1 MITKPITAILAAA
14 LLVSA
19 SGTVSSIYFMSSE
32 EVDLTDGSAF
42 ILQGIDANQS
52 TTTAPE
58 GTSIF
63 FDVDNTALHTLG
75 DLLELS
81 TAQVGNATTT
91 TTTNA
96 TSISE
101 RNLLVALEDGG
112 LVNGTMSLEC
122 EGEIIAQGRING
134 TIGTFGASPG
144 TYNGCTISISD
155 DEITD
160 TGEIDELIVVSDS
173 EEDYQNSL
181 VTSETANE
189 EGTFESS
196 VTVPNVEG
204 GEYAI
209 LAVADDA
216 RTAVSALSVTV
227 AETVT
232 EPAANATE
240 DIVNETITQVPGEE
254 ELAEEESTELLTVG
268 IIPNGTEGVAPA
280 TFEFEANITG
290 GTEPY
295 TYLWD
300 FGDGS
305 EESDEQ
311 TVLHTFEEAGI
322 YNVVLTITDE
332 NGEEASDNLEIT
344 VNEPSPTIAEPLTVG
359 IISNST
365 EGVAPATFEFQAN
378 LTGGTEPYTYLW
390 DFGDGSE
397 ESDEQTVLHTFEEAG
412 IYNVTLTATDTD
424 DQDASASIEI
434 SVEEAPPALPPTIA
448 EPLTVGII
456 SNSTEGVAPATF
468 EFEANITGGTEPYAI
483 SWNFG
488 DGSEESDEQTVLH
501 TFEEAGIY
509 NVVLTITDEN
519 GEEASDNLEITVNEP
534 SPTIA
539 EPLTAEI
546 ISNSTEGV
554 APATFEFQANLT
566 GGTEP
571 YTYLWD
577 FGDGS
582 EESDEQTVLH
592 TFEEAGI
599 YNVTLTATDTDDQD
613 ASASI
618 EISVE
623 EAPPALPPTIAE
635 PLTVGII
642 SNSTEGVAPATFEF
656 EANITGG
663 TEPYAISWNFG
674 DGSEESDEQTV
685 LHTFEEAGIYNVVL
699 TITDENGE
707 EASDNLEITVN
718 EPSPT
723 IAEPLTVGIISNS
736 TEGVAPATFEE
747 AGIYNVTLTATDTDD
762 QDASA
767 SIEISVE
774 EAPAEVVEEE
784 GEATTT
790 TVQNQTQNNQT
801 GTAGEEEPTVQLD
814 ETSAEPGSPIAISG
828 EGFQPDIPIQIFI
841 NNVQITNV
849 LTNVEGSFNTV
860 VIVPTTVAAG
870 SAQVVVRTEQTTI
883 VQNVNIIQLDGGTE
897 VPSTLRLTAVS
908 ATDNGEAL
916 PNAPVSIFD
925 ASSGEVVE
933 RGRTPM
939 DIELPEGTYSIFY
952 SDFGRFEFESAEP
965 GRWIDTPDGGSG
977 LITIR
982 EGRNTT
988 VTALYSEQP
997 APPPPPRVTDN
1008 SLTLRTQDTQ
1018 GNPIQGMFVT
1028 IYNAEAAEKIEQG
1041 FTELRVDDLPPGT
1054 YPVFFSN
1061 FEDLEFL
1068 SASPGTW
1075 IQTPFG
1081 GVGLVT
1087 IPDDGEDHNIVV
1099 TAEYNRTTVVEE
1111 EQFNIQAPL
1120 DLEGNIF
1127 TITSNQ
1133 TRPEGPFVMSGTFA
1147 LRVSDE
1153 EPVSATLSAFFM
1165 SAREDSNENVD
1176 LESQRSRD
1184 HDTFQIVDL
1193 KPSVAR
1199 PIGLNSYVVSGT
1211 ADLLLNGDMYSNDER
1226 IVVIVRGGEE
1236 LTPTNVEIDFR
1247 GDQRYSAANRLDT
1260 LYGVVSSGFQ

>member
-14 LLVSA
+14 LLVST
-19 SGTVSSIYFMSSE
+19 SGTVSSFYFVSSQGQTTTTTEPAELTLSESEASPGSIVEVEGSDFGANSQVSIYFMSSE

-96 TSISE
+96 TTTATNATSISE

-134 TIGTFGASPG
+134 TIGTFGANPG
-144 TYNGCTISISD
+144 TYNECTISISD
-155 DEITD
+155 GDITD
-160 TGEIDELIVVSDS
+160 TGEIDELMVVSDS
-173 EEDYQNSL
+173 EEDYVNSL

-189 EGTFESS
+189 EGTFVSS

-254 ELAEEESTELLTVG
+254 ELAEEISTELLT
-268 IIPNGTEGVAPA
+268 
-280 TFEFEANITG
+280 
-290 GTEPY
+290 
-295 TYLWD
+295 
-300 FGDGS
+300 
-305 EESDEQ
+305 
-311 TVLHTFEEAGI
+311 
-322 YNVVLTITDE
+322 
-332 NGEEASDNLEIT
+332 
-344 VNEPSPTIAEPLTVG
+344 AE
-359 IISNST
+359 IISNGT
-365 EGVAPATFEFQAN
+365 QGVAPATFEFQAN
-378 LTGGTEPYTYLW
+378 LTGGTEPYTYVW
-390 DFGDGSE
+390 DFDDDSE
-397 ESDEQTVLHTFEEAG
+397 ESDEQTVSHTFEEAG
-412 IYNVTLTATDTD
+412 TYNITLSVTDTD
-424 DQDASASIEI
+424 NQTASDSIEI
-434 SVEEAPPALPPTIA
+434 TVEEAAPSPPT
-448 EPLTVGII
+448 
-456 SNSTEGVAPATF
+456 
-468 EFEANITGGTEPYAI
+468 
-483 SWNFG
+483 
-488 DGSEESDEQTVLH
+488 
-501 TFEEAGIY
+501 
-509 NVVLTITDEN
+509 TIT
-519 GEEASDNLEITVNEP
+519 
-534 SPTIA
+534 

-546 ISNSTEGV
+546 ISNGTQGV

-571 YTYLWD
+571 YTISWD
-577 FGDGS
+577 FDDDS
-582 EESDEQTVLH
+582 EESDEQNVVH
-592 TFEEAGI
+592 TFEEAGT
-599 YNVTLTATDTDDQD
+599 YNITLTVTDSEDQT
-613 ASASI
+613 ASDSI
-618 EISVE
+618 EITVE
-623 EAPPALPPTIAE
+623 EAA
-635 PLTVGII
+635 
-642 SNSTEGVAPATFEF
+642 
-656 EANITGG
+656 
-663 TEPYAISWNFG
+663 
-674 DGSEESDEQTV
+674 
-685 LHTFEEAGIYNVVL
+685 
-699 TITDENGE
+699 
-707 EASDNLEITVN
+707 
-718 EPSPT
+718 
-723 IAEPLTVGIISNS
+723 
-736 TEGVAPATFEE
+736 
-747 AGIYNVTLTATDTDD
+747 
-762 QDASA
+762 
-767 SIEISVE
+767 
-774 EAPAEVVEEE
+774 
-784 GEATTT
+784 TT

-801 GTAGEEEPTVQLD
+801 ETGEEEPTVQLD
-814 ETSAEPGSPIAISG
+814 ETSAEPGSPLAISG
-828 EGFQPDIPIQIFI
+828 EGFEPNIPIQIFI
-841 NNVQITNV
+841 NNIQITNV
-849 LTNVEGSFNTV
+849 ITNVEGSFNTV
-860 VIVPTTVAAG
+860 VIVPTTVTTG
-870 SAQVVVRTEQTTI
+870 SAQVVVRTEQTNI
-883 VQNVNIIQLDGGTE
+883 IQNVNIIQLDATTE
-897 VPSTLRLTAVS
+897 GPSTLRLTAVS

-916 PNAPVSIFD
+916 RDAPVTIID
-925 ASSGEVVE
+925 TSSGEVIE
-933 RGRTPM
+933 TGRTPI

-952 SDFGRFEFESAEP
+952 SDFERFEFESAEP
-965 GRWIDTPDGGSG
+965 GRWVDTLDGGSG

-997 APPPPPRVTDN
+997 APPPPPPRVTDN
-1008 SLTLRTQDTQ
+1008 SLTLRAQDTQ
-1018 GNPIQGMFVT
+1018 GNLIQDMFVT
-1028 IYNAEAAEKIEQG
+1028 IYNAEARERIEQG
-1041 FTELRVDDLPPGT
+1041 FTEFRVDDLPPGT
-1054 YPVFFSN
+1054 YPIFFSN
-1061 FEDLEFL
+1061 FEDLVFL

-1087 IPDDGEDHNIVV
+1087 IPDDSEDHNIVV
-1099 TAEYNRTTVVEE
+1099 TAEYNRTTIVQER
-1111 EQFNIQAPL
+1111 FNIQAPL
-1120 DLEGNIF
+1120 DLEGDIF
-1127 TITSNQ
+1127 SITSNQ
-1133 TRPEGPFVMSGTFA
+1133 TRPEGPFVMSGSFA

-1153 EPVSATLSAFFM
+1153 EPVSATLSAYFM

-1193 KPSVAR
+1193 KPRVAR

>member
-14 LLVSA
+14 LLVST
-19 SGTVSSIYFMSSE
+19 SGTVSSFYFVSSQGQTTTTTEPAELTLSESEASPGSIVEVEGSDFGANSQVSIYFMSSE

-42 ILQGIDANQS
+42 ILQGIDANQT

-91 TTTNA
+91 TTTNATTTATNA

-134 TIGTFGASPG
+134 TIGTFGANPG
-144 TYNGCTISISD
+144 TYNECTISISD
-155 DEITD
+155 GDITD
-160 TGEIDELIVVSDS
+160 TGEIDELMVVSDS
-173 EEDYQNSL
+173 EEDYVNSL

-189 EGTFESS
+189 EGTFVSS

-254 ELAEEESTELLTVG
+254 ELAEEISTELLT
-268 IIPNGTEGVAPA
+268 
-280 TFEFEANITG
+280 
-290 GTEPY
+290 
-295 TYLWD
+295 
-300 FGDGS
+300 
-305 EESDEQ
+305 
-311 TVLHTFEEAGI
+311 
-322 YNVVLTITDE
+322 
-332 NGEEASDNLEIT
+332 
-344 VNEPSPTIAEPLTVG
+344 AE
-359 IISNST
+359 IISNGT
-365 EGVAPATFEFQAN
+365 QGVAPATFEFQAN
-378 LTGGTEPYTYLW
+378 LTGGTEPYTYVW
-390 DFGDGSE
+390 DFDDDSE
-397 ESDEQTVLHTFEEAG
+397 ESDEQTVSHTFEEAG
-412 IYNVTLTATDTD
+412 TYNITLSVTDTD
-424 DQDASASIEI
+424 NQTASDSIEI
-434 SVEEAPPALPPTIA
+434 TVEEAAPSPPT
-448 EPLTVGII
+448 
-456 SNSTEGVAPATF
+456 
-468 EFEANITGGTEPYAI
+468 
-483 SWNFG
+483 
-488 DGSEESDEQTVLH
+488 
-501 TFEEAGIY
+501 
-509 NVVLTITDEN
+509 TIT
-519 GEEASDNLEITVNEP
+519 
-534 SPTIA
+534 

-546 ISNSTEGV
+546 ISNGTQGV

-571 YTYLWD
+571 YTISWD
-577 FGDGS
+577 FDDDS
-582 EESDEQTVLH
+582 EESDEQTVSH
-592 TFEEAGI
+592 TFEEAGT
-599 YNVTLTATDTDDQD
+599 YNITLSVTDSEDQTASD
-613 ASASI
+613 SI
-618 EISVE
+618 EITVE
-623 EAPPALPPTIAE
+623 EAA
-635 PLTVGII
+635 
-642 SNSTEGVAPATFEF
+642 
-656 EANITGG
+656 
-663 TEPYAISWNFG
+663 
-674 DGSEESDEQTV
+674 
-685 LHTFEEAGIYNVVL
+685 
-699 TITDENGE
+699 
-707 EASDNLEITVN
+707 
-718 EPSPT
+718 
-723 IAEPLTVGIISNS
+723 
-736 TEGVAPATFEE
+736 
-747 AGIYNVTLTATDTDD
+747 
-762 QDASA
+762 
-767 SIEISVE
+767 
-774 EAPAEVVEEE
+774 
-784 GEATTT
+784 TT

-801 GTAGEEEPTVQLD
+801 ETGEEEPTVQLD
-814 ETSAEPGSPIAISG
+814 ETSAEPGSPLAISG
-828 EGFQPDIPIQIFI
+828 EGFEPNIPIQIFI
-841 NNVQITNV
+841 NNIQITNV
-849 LTNVEGSFNTV
+849 ITNVEGSFNTV
-860 VIVPTTVAAG
+860 VIVPTTVTTG
-870 SAQVVVRTEQTTI
+870 SAQVVVRTEQTNI
-883 VQNVNIIQLDGGTE
+883 IQNVNIIQLDATTE
-897 VPSTLRLTAVS
+897 GPSTLRLTAVS

-916 PNAPVSIFD
+916 RDAPVTLID
-925 ASSGEVVE
+925 TSSGEVIE
-933 RGRTPM
+933 TGRTPI

-952 SDFGRFEFESAEP
+952 SDFERFEFESAEP
-965 GRWIDTPDGGSG
+965 GRWVDTLDGGSG

-997 APPPPPRVTDN
+997 APPPPPPRVTDN
-1008 SLTLRTQDTQ
+1008 SLTLRAQDTQ
-1018 GNPIQGMFVT
+1018 GNLIQDMFVT
-1028 IYNAEAAEKIEQG
+1028 IYNAEARERIEQG
-1041 FTELRVDDLPPGT
+1041 FTEFRVDDLPPGT
-1054 YPVFFSN
+1054 YPIFFSN
-1061 FEDLEFL
+1061 FEDLVFL

-1087 IPDDGEDHNIVV
+1087 IPDDSEDHNIVV
-1099 TAEYNRTTVVEE
+1099 TAEYNRTTIVQER
-1111 EQFNIQAPL
+1111 FNIQAPL
-1120 DLEGNIF
+1120 DLEGDIF
-1127 TITSNQ
+1127 SITSNQ
-1133 TRPEGPFVMSGTFA
+1133 TRPEGPFVMSGSFA

-1153 EPVSATLSAFFM
+1153 EPVSATLSAYFM

-1193 KPSVAR
+1193 KPRVAR

>member
-1 MITKPITAILAAA
+1 MIPKPITAILAAA
-14 LLVSA
+14 LLVST
-19 SGTVSSIYFMSSE
+19 SGTVSSFYFVSSQGQTTTTEPAELTLSESEASPGSIVEVEGSDFGANSQVSIYFMSSE

-96 TSISE
+96 TTTTTNATATNATSISE
-101 RNLLVALEDGG
+101 RNLLVTLEDGG

-134 TIGTFGASPG
+134 TIGTFGANPG
-144 TYNGCTISISD
+144 TYNECTISISD
-155 DEITD
+155 GDITD

-173 EEDYQNSL
+173 EEDYVNSL

-189 EGTFESS
+189 EGTLVSS

-254 ELAEEESTELLTVG
+254 LAEEVSTELLT
-268 IIPNGTEGVAPA
+268 
-280 TFEFEANITG
+280 
-290 GTEPY
+290 
-295 TYLWD
+295 
-300 FGDGS
+300 
-305 EESDEQ
+305 
-311 TVLHTFEEAGI
+311 
-322 YNVVLTITDE
+322 
-332 NGEEASDNLEIT
+332 
-344 VNEPSPTIAEPLTVG
+344 AE
-359 IISNST
+359 IISNGT
-365 EGVAPATFEFQAN
+365 QGVAPATFEFQAN
-378 LTGGTEPYTYLW
+378 LTGGTEPYTY
-390 DFGDGSE
+390 
-397 ESDEQTVLHTFEEAG
+397 V
-412 IYNVTLTATDTD
+412 
-424 DQDASASIEI
+424 
-434 SVEEAPPALPPTIA
+434 
-448 EPLTVGII
+448 
-456 SNSTEGVAPATF
+456 
-468 EFEANITGGTEPYAI
+468 
-483 SWNFG
+483 WNFG
-488 DGSEESDEQTVLH
+488 DGSEESNEQTVSH
-501 TFEEAGIY
+501 TFEEAGTY
-509 NVVLTITDEN
+509 NITLTVTDSEDQT
-519 GEEASDNLEITVNEP
+519 ASDSIEITVDE
-534 SPTIA
+534 A
-539 EPLTAEI
+539 
-546 ISNSTEGV
+546 
-554 APATFEFQANLT
+554 AT
-566 GGTEP
+566 P
-571 YTYLWD
+571 
-577 FGDGS
+577 
-582 EESDEQTVLH
+582 
-592 TFEEAGI
+592 
-599 YNVTLTATDTDDQD
+599 
-613 ASASI
+613 
-618 EISVE
+618 
-623 EAPPALPPTIAE
+623 
-635 PLTVGII
+635 
-642 SNSTEGVAPATFEF
+642 
-656 EANITGG
+656 
-663 TEPYAISWNFG
+663 
-674 DGSEESDEQTV
+674 
-685 LHTFEEAGIYNVVL
+685 
-699 TITDENGE
+699 
-707 EASDNLEITVN
+707 
-718 EPSPT
+718 
-723 IAEPLTVGIISNS
+723 
-736 TEGVAPATFEE
+736 
-747 AGIYNVTLTATDTDD
+747 
-762 QDASA
+762 
-767 SIEISVE
+767 
-774 EAPAEVVEEE
+774 
-784 GEATTT
+784 

-801 GTAGEEEPTVQLD
+801 ETGEEEPTVQLD
-814 ETSAEPGSPIAISG
+814 ETNVEPGSPLAISG
-828 EGFQPDIPIQIFI
+828 EGFQPYIPIQIFI
-841 NNVQITNV
+841 NNIQITNV
-849 LTNVEGSFNTV
+849 ITNVEGSFNTV
-860 VIVPTTVAAG
+860 VIVPTTVTTG

-883 VQNVNIIQLDGGTE
+883 IQNVNIIQLDATTE
-897 VPSTLRLTAVS
+897 GPSTLRLSAVS

-916 PNAPVSIFD
+916 RNTPVTIID
-925 ASSGEVVE
+925 TSSGEVIE
-933 RGRTPM
+933 TGRTPI

-952 SDFGRFEFESAEP
+952 SDFERFEFESAEP
-965 GRWIDTPDGGSG
+965 GRWVDTLDGGSG

-997 APPPPPRVTDN
+997 APPPPPPRVTDN
-1008 SLTLRTQDTQ
+1008 SLTLRAQDTQ
-1018 GNPIQGMFVT
+1018 GNLIQDMFVT
-1028 IYNAEAAEKIEQG
+1028 IYNAEARERIEQG
-1041 FTELRVDDLPPGT
+1041 FTEFRVDDLPPGT
-1054 YPVFFSN
+1054 YPIFFSN
-1061 FEDLEFL
+1061 FEDLVFL

-1087 IPDDGEDHNIVV
+1087 IPDDSEDHNIVV
-1099 TAEYNRTTVVEE
+1099 TAEYNRTTIVE

-1127 TITSNQ
+1127 SITSNQ
-1133 TRPEGPFVMSGTFA
+1133 TRPEGPFVMSGSFA

-1153 EPVSATLSAFFM
+1153 EPVSATLSAYFM

-1193 KPSVAR
+1193 KPRVAR

-1247 GDQRYSAANRLDT
+1247 SDQRYSAANRLDT

>member
-1 MITKPITAILAAA
+1 MMAKPITAILAVA
-14 LLVSA
+14 LLLSA
-19 SGTVSSIYFMSSE
+19 SGTVGSIYFVSSQGQTTIEPAELTLSESEASPGSVIEVEGINFGANSQISIYFMSAE
-32 EVDLTDGSAF
+32 EADLTDGSAF
-42 ILQGIDANQS
+42 VLQGIDANQS
-52 TTTAPE
+52 TTTTTEPE
-58 GTSIF
+58 GTSAF
-63 FDVDNTALHTLG
+63 FDADGDALHTLG
-75 DLLELS
+75 NLLD
-81 TAQVGNATTT
+81 TT
-91 TTTNA
+91 
-96 TSISE
+96 SVSE
-101 RNLLVALEDGG
+101 HNLLVVLEERVP
-112 LVNGTMSLEC
+112 VNGTISLEC
-122 EGEIIAQGRING
+122 EDENIAQGLING

-144 TYNGCTISISD
+144 TYNECSISISD
-155 DEITD
+155 GDITD
-160 TGEIDELIVVSDS
+160 TGEIEELVVVSDS
-173 EEDYQNSL
+173 EEDYENSL
-181 VTSETANE
+181 VASETANE
-189 EGTFESS
+189 EGTFGSS

-209 LAVADDA
+209 LAVADDR
-216 RTAVSALSVTV
+216 RTAASALSVTA
-227 AETVT
+227 AESVT
-232 EPAANATE
+232 EPAVDTSADNATE
-240 DIVNETITQVPGEE
+240 GIIMNETITPTPEEEE
-254 ELAEEESTELLTVG
+254 ELAEEEATGILT
-268 IIPNGTEGVAPA
+268 
-280 TFEFEANITG
+280 
-290 GTEPY
+290 
-295 TYLWD
+295 
-300 FGDGS
+300 
-305 EESDEQ
+305 
-311 TVLHTFEEAGI
+311 
-322 YNVVLTITDE
+322 
-332 NGEEASDNLEIT
+332 
-344 VNEPSPTIAEPLTVG
+344 AE
-359 IISNST
+359 IISNGT

-390 DFGDGSE
+390 DFDDGSE
-397 ESDEQTVLHTFEEAG
+397 ESDEQTVLH
-412 IYNVTLTATDTD
+412 
-424 DQDASASIEI
+424 
-434 SVEEAPPALPPTIA
+434 
-448 EPLTVGII
+448 
-456 SNSTEGVAPATF
+456 
-468 EFEANITGGTEPYAI
+468 
-483 SWNFG
+483 
-488 DGSEESDEQTVLH
+488 
-501 TFEEAGIY
+501 
-509 NVVLTITDEN
+509 
-519 GEEASDNLEITVNEP
+519 
-534 SPTIA
+534 
-539 EPLTAEI
+539 
-546 ISNSTEGV
+546 
-554 APATFEFQANLT
+554 
-566 GGTEP
+566 
-571 YTYLWD
+571 
-577 FGDGS
+577 
-582 EESDEQTVLH
+582 
-592 TFEEAGI
+592 
-599 YNVTLTATDTDDQD
+599 
-613 ASASI
+613 
-618 EISVE
+618 
-623 EAPPALPPTIAE
+623 
-635 PLTVGII
+635 
-642 SNSTEGVAPATFEF
+642 
-656 EANITGG
+656 
-663 TEPYAISWNFG
+663 
-674 DGSEESDEQTV
+674 
-685 LHTFEEAGIYNVVL
+685 
-699 TITDENGE
+699 
-707 EASDNLEITVN
+707 
-718 EPSPT
+718 
-723 IAEPLTVGIISNS
+723 
-736 TEGVAPATFEE
+736 TFEE

-916 PNAPVSIFD
+916 RNAPVTIFD

-1054 YPVFFSN
+1054 YPVFFAN

-1068 SASPGTW
+1068 SGSPGTW

-1193 KPSVAR
+1193 KPGVAR

-1236 LTPTNVEIDFR
+1236 LTPTNIEIDFR
-1247 GDQRYSAANRLDT
+1247 GDERYSAANRLDT

>member
-1 MITKPITAILAAA
+1 MMAKPITAILAVA
-14 LLVSA
+14 LLLSA
-19 SGTVSSIYFMSSE
+19 SGTVGSFYFVSSQGQTTIEPAELTLSESEASPGSVIEVEGINFGANSQISIYFMSAE
-32 EVDLTDGSAF
+32 EADLTDGSAF
-42 ILQGIDANQS
+42 VLQGIDANQS
-52 TTTAPE
+52 TTTTTEPE
-58 GTSIF
+58 GTSAF
-63 FDVDNTALHTLG
+63 FDADGDALHTLG
-75 DLLELS
+75 NLLD
-81 TAQVGNATTT
+81 T
-91 TTTNA
+91 

-101 RNLLVALEDGG
+101 HNLLVVLEERVP
-112 LVNGTMSLEC
+112 VNGTISLEC
-122 EGEIIAQGRING
+122 EDENIAQGLING

-144 TYNGCTISISD
+144 TYNECSISISD
-155 DEITD
+155 DDDIID
-160 TGEIDELIVVSDS
+160 TGEIEELVVVSDS
-173 EEDYQNSL
+173 EEDYENSL
-181 VTSETANE
+181 VASETANE
-189 EGTFESS
+189 EGTFGSS
-196 VTVPNVEG
+196 ITVPNVEG

-209 LAVADDA
+209 LAVADDR
-216 RTAVSALSVTV
+216 RTAASALSVTA
-227 AETVT
+227 AESVT
-232 EPAANATE
+232 EPAVDTSADNATE
-240 DIVNETITQVPGEE
+240 GIIMNETITPTPEEEE
-254 ELAEEESTELLTVG
+254 ELAEEEATG
-268 IIPNGTEGVAPA
+268 I
-280 TFEFEANITG
+280 
-290 GTEPY
+290 
-295 TYLWD
+295 
-300 FGDGS
+300 
-305 EESDEQ
+305 
-311 TVLHTFEEAGI
+311 
-322 YNVVLTITDE
+322 
-332 NGEEASDNLEIT
+332 
-344 VNEPSPTIAEPLTVG
+344 
-359 IISNST
+359 
-365 EGVAPATFEFQAN
+365 
-378 LTGGTEPYTYLW
+378 
-390 DFGDGSE
+390 
-397 ESDEQTVLHTFEEAG
+397 
-412 IYNVTLTATDTD
+412 
-424 DQDASASIEI
+424 
-434 SVEEAPPALPPTIA
+434 
-448 EPLTVGII
+448 
-456 SNSTEGVAPATF
+456 
-468 EFEANITGGTEPYAI
+468 
-483 SWNFG
+483 
-488 DGSEESDEQTVLH
+488 
-501 TFEEAGIY
+501 
-509 NVVLTITDEN
+509 
-519 GEEASDNLEITVNEP
+519 
-534 SPTIA
+534 
-539 EPLTAEI
+539 LTAEI

-554 APATFEFQANLT
+554 APATFEFQANL
-566 GGTEP
+566 
-571 YTYLWD
+571 
-577 FGDGS
+577 
-582 EESDEQTVLH
+582 
-592 TFEEAGI
+592 
-599 YNVTLTATDTDDQD
+599 
-613 ASASI
+613 
-618 EISVE
+618 
-623 EAPPALPPTIAE
+623 
-635 PLTVGII
+635 
-642 SNSTEGVAPATFEF
+642 
-656 EANITGG
+656 TGG

-723 IAEPLTVGIISNS
+723 IAEPLTVGIISNG
-736 TEGVAPATFEE
+736 TEGVAPATFEFQANLTGGTEPYTYLWDFGDGSEESDEQTVLHTFEE
-747 AGIYNVTLTATDTDD
+747 AGIYNVTLAATDTDD

-883 VQNVNIIQLDGGTE
+883 VQNVNIIQLDGRTN

-916 PNAPVSIFD
+916 RNAPVTIFD
-925 ASSGEVVE
+925 ASSGEVVD

-997 APPPPPRVTDN
+997 APPPPPRITDN
-1008 SLTLRTQDTQ
+1008 SLTLRAHDTQ

-1061 FEDLEFL
+1061 FEELEFL

-1099 TAEYNRTTVVEE
+1099 SAEYNRTTVVEE

-1193 KPSVAR
+1193 KPRVAR

>member
-19 SGTVSSIYFMSSE
+19 SGTVSSFYFVSSQGQTTTTTEPAELTLSESEALPGSIVEVEGSDFGANSQVSIYFMSSE

-96 TSISE
+96 TTTATNATSISE

-134 TIGTFGASPG
+134 TIGTFGANPG
-144 TYNGCTISISD
+144 TYNECTISISD
-155 DEITD
+155 GDITD
-160 TGEIDELIVVSDS
+160 TGEIDELMVVSDS
-173 EEDYQNSL
+173 EEDYVNSL

-189 EGTFESS
+189 EGTFVSS

-254 ELAEEESTELLTVG
+254 ELAEEVSTELLTAE
-268 IIPNGTEGVAPA
+268 IISNGTQGFAPA
-280 TFEFEANITG
+280 TFEFQANLTG

-295 TYLWD
+295 NYVWN

-305 EESDEQ
+305 EESNEQ
-311 TVLHTFEEAGI
+311 TVSHTFEEAGT
-322 YNVVLTITDE
+322 YNITLTVTDSEDQTASDSIEINVEAAAPPPPTTIT
-332 NGEEASDNLEIT
+332 
-344 VNEPSPTIAEPLTVG
+344 EPLTAE
-359 IISNST
+359 IISNGT
-365 EGVAPATFEFQAN
+365 QGVAPATFEFQAN
-378 LTGGTEPYTYLW
+378 LTGGTEPYTISW
-390 DFGDGSE
+390 DFDDDSE
-397 ESDEQTVLHTFEEAG
+397 ESDEQNVVHTFEEAG
-412 IYNVTLTATDTD
+412 TYNVTLGVTDSEDQTASD
-424 DQDASASIEI
+424 SIEI
-434 SVEEAPPALPPTIA
+434 
-448 EPLTVGII
+448 TV
-456 SNSTEGVAPATF
+456 
-468 EFEANITGGTEPYAI
+468 
-483 SWNFG
+483 
-488 DGSEESDEQTVLH
+488 DE
-501 TFEEAGIY
+501 
-509 NVVLTITDEN
+509 
-519 GEEASDNLEITVNEP
+519 
-534 SPTIA
+534 
-539 EPLTAEI
+539 TA
-546 ISNSTEGV
+546 
-554 APATFEFQANLT
+554 
-566 GGTEP
+566 
-571 YTYLWD
+571 
-577 FGDGS
+577 
-582 EESDEQTVLH
+582 
-592 TFEEAGI
+592 
-599 YNVTLTATDTDDQD
+599 
-613 ASASI
+613 
-618 EISVE
+618 
-623 EAPPALPPTIAE
+623 
-635 PLTVGII
+635 
-642 SNSTEGVAPATFEF
+642 
-656 EANITGG
+656 
-663 TEPYAISWNFG
+663 
-674 DGSEESDEQTV
+674 
-685 LHTFEEAGIYNVVL
+685 
-699 TITDENGE
+699 
-707 EASDNLEITVN
+707 
-718 EPSPT
+718 
-723 IAEPLTVGIISNS
+723 
-736 TEGVAPATFEE
+736 
-747 AGIYNVTLTATDTDD
+747 
-762 QDASA
+762 
-767 SIEISVE
+767 
-774 EAPAEVVEEE
+774 
-784 GEATTT
+784 TT

-801 GTAGEEEPTVQLD
+801 ETGEEEPTVQLD
-814 ETSAEPGSPIAISG
+814 ETSAEPGSPLAISG

-841 NNVQITNV
+841 NNIQITNV
-849 LTNVEGSFNTV
+849 ITNVEGSFNTV
-860 VIVPTTVAAG
+860 VIVPTTVTTG
-870 SAQVVVRTEQTTI
+870 SAQVVVRTEQTNI
-883 VQNVNIIQLDGGTE
+883 IQNVNIIQLDATTE
-897 VPSTLRLTAVS
+897 GPSTLRLTAVS

-916 PNAPVSIFD
+916 RDAPVTIID
-925 ASSGEVVE
+925 TSSGEVIE
-933 RGRTPM
+933 TGRTPI

-952 SDFGRFEFESAEP
+952 SDFERFEFESAEP
-965 GRWIDTPDGGSG
+965 GRWVDTLDGGSG

-997 APPPPPRVTDN
+997 APPPPPPRVTDN
-1008 SLTLRTQDTQ
+1008 SLTLRAQDTQ
-1018 GNPIQGMFVT
+1018 GNLIQDMFVT
-1028 IYNAEAAEKIEQG
+1028 IYNAEARERIEQG
-1041 FTELRVDDLPPGT
+1041 FTEFRVDDLPPGT
-1054 YPVFFSN
+1054 YPIFFSN
-1061 FEDLEFL
+1061 FEDLVFL

-1087 IPDDGEDHNIVV
+1087 IPDDSEDHNIVV
-1099 TAEYNRTTVVEE
+1099 TAEYNRTTIVQER
-1111 EQFNIQAPL
+1111 FNIQAPL
-1120 DLEGNIF
+1120 DLEGDIF
-1127 TITSNQ
+1127 SITSNQ
-1133 TRPEGPFVMSGTFA
+1133 TRPEGPFVMSGSFA

-1153 EPVSATLSAFFM
+1153 EPVSATLSAYFM
-1165 SAREDSNENVD
+1165 SVREDSNENVD

-1193 KPSVAR
+1193 KPRVAR

-1226 IVVIVRGGEE
+1226 IVVVVRGGEE

>member
-1 MITKPITAILAAA
+1 MMAKPITAILAVA
-14 LLVSA
+14 LLLSA
-19 SGTVSSIYFMSSE
+19 SGTVGSFYLVSSQGQTITDPAELTLSESEASPGSVIEVEGINFGANSQVSIYFMSAGE
-32 EVDLTDGSAF
+32 ADLTDGSAF
-42 ILQGIDANQS
+42 ILQGIDPNQGTI
-52 TTTAPE
+52 TTTEPE
-58 GTSIF
+58 DTSAF
-63 FDVDNTALHTLG
+63 FDADSDVPHTLG
-75 DLLELS
+75 DLLD
-81 TAQVGNATTT
+81 T
-91 TTTNA
+91 

-101 RNLLVALEDGG
+101 HNLLVVLEEG
-112 LVNGTMSLEC
+112 VPMNGTMSLEC
-122 EGEIIAQGRING
+122 EDENIAQGAING
-134 TIGTFGASPG
+134 TIGTFGVSPG
-144 TYNGCTISISD
+144 TYSECSLSISD
-155 DEITD
+155 ADITD
-160 TGEIDELIVVSDS
+160 TGEIEEPVVVSDS
-173 EEDYQNSL
+173 EEDYENSL
-181 VTSETANE
+181 VTTETADE
-189 EGTFESS
+189 EGTLESS

-204 GEYAI
+204 GEYVM
-209 LAVADDA
+209 LAVGND
-216 RTAVSALSVTV
+216 RITAVSALSVTD
-227 AETVT
+227 AEFVT
-232 EPAANATE
+232 GPAADTSVANATE
-240 DIVNETITQVPGEE
+240 GIIMNETITPAPEEEEDEE
-254 ELAEEESTELLTVG
+254 ELVEEESTELLTVG
-268 IIPNGTEGVAPA
+268 II
-280 TFEFEANITG
+280 
-290 GTEPY
+290 
-295 TYLWD
+295 
-300 FGDGS
+300 
-305 EESDEQ
+305 
-311 TVLHTFEEAGI
+311 
-322 YNVVLTITDE
+322 
-332 NGEEASDNLEIT
+332 
-344 VNEPSPTIAEPLTVG
+344 
-359 IISNST
+359 SNST
-365 EGVAPATFEFQAN
+365 EGLAPATFEFQAN
-378 LTGGTEPYTYLW
+378 LTGGIEPYTYLW

-424 DQDASASIEI
+424 DQEASDSIEI
-434 SVEEAPPALPPTIA
+434 SVEAPPLPPPPPTTIT
-448 EPLTVGII
+448 EPLTVG
-456 SNSTEGVAPATF
+456 
-468 EFEANITGGTEPYAI
+468 
-483 SWNFG
+483 
-488 DGSEESDEQTVLH
+488 
-501 TFEEAGIY
+501 
-509 NVVLTITDEN
+509 
-519 GEEASDNLEITVNEP
+519 
-534 SPTIA
+534 
-539 EPLTAEI
+539 I

-566 GGTEP
+566 GGIQP
-571 YTYLWD
+571 YVINWD

-592 TFEEAGI
+592 TFEEAGT
-599 YNVTLTATDTDDQD
+599 YEVTLTATDTDDQ
-613 ASASI
+613 
-618 EISVE
+618 
-623 EAPPALPPTIAE
+623 
-635 PLTVGII
+635 
-642 SNSTEGVAPATFEF
+642 
-656 EANITGG
+656 
-663 TEPYAISWNFG
+663 
-674 DGSEESDEQTV
+674 
-685 LHTFEEAGIYNVVL
+685 
-699 TITDENGE
+699 
-707 EASDNLEITVN
+707 EASD
-718 EPSPT
+718 
-723 IAEPLTVGIISNS
+723 
-736 TEGVAPATFEE
+736 
-747 AGIYNVTLTATDTDD
+747 
-762 QDASA
+762 

-774 EAPAEVVEEE
+774 EAPAEVVEEV

-814 ETSAEPGSPIAISG
+814 ETSAEPGSPLAISG
-828 EGFQPDIPIQIFI
+828 GGFQPDTPIQIFI

-860 VIVPTTVAAG
+860 VIVPTTVVAG

-883 VQNVNIIQLDGGTE
+883 VQNVNIIQLDGRTN

-916 PNAPVSIFD
+916 RNAPVTVFD

-939 DIELPEGTYSIFY
+939 DIELQEGTYSIFY

-1008 SLTLRTQDTQ
+1008 SITLRAQDTQ

-1028 IYNAEAAEKIEQG
+1028 VYNAEAAEKIEQG
-1041 FTELRVDDLPPGT
+1041 FTELGVDDLPPGT
-1054 YPVFFSN
+1054 YPVFFAN
-1061 FEDLEFL
+1061 FEDLEFV

-1081 GVGLVT
+1081 GVGLVS

-1111 EQFNIQAPL
+1111 DQFNIQAPL

-1193 KPSVAR
+1193 KPRVAR

-1236 LTPTNVEIDFR
+1236 LTPTNIEIDFR
-1247 GDQRYSAANRLDT
+1247 GDERYSAANRLDT

>member
-14 LLVSA
+14 LLVST
-19 SGTVSSIYFMSSE
+19 SGTVSSFYFVSSQGQTTTTTEPAELTLSESEASPGSIVEVEGSDFGANSQVSIYFMSSE

-42 ILQGIDANQS
+42 ILQGIDANQT

-91 TTTNA
+91 TTTNATTTATNA

-134 TIGTFGASPG
+134 TIGTFGANPG
-144 TYNGCTISISD
+144 TYNECTISISD
-155 DEITD
+155 GDITD
-160 TGEIDELIVVSDS
+160 TGEIDELMVVSDS
-173 EEDYQNSL
+173 EEDYVNSL

-189 EGTFESS
+189 EGTFVSS

-254 ELAEEESTELLTVG
+254 ELAEEISTELLT
-268 IIPNGTEGVAPA
+268 
-280 TFEFEANITG
+280 
-290 GTEPY
+290 
-295 TYLWD
+295 
-300 FGDGS
+300 
-305 EESDEQ
+305 
-311 TVLHTFEEAGI
+311 
-322 YNVVLTITDE
+322 
-332 NGEEASDNLEIT
+332 
-344 VNEPSPTIAEPLTVG
+344 AE
-359 IISNST
+359 IISNGT
-365 EGVAPATFEFQAN
+365 QGVAPATFEFQAN
-378 LTGGTEPYTYLW
+378 LTGGTEPYTYVW
-390 DFGDGSE
+390 DFDDDSE
-397 ESDEQTVLHTFEEAG
+397 ESDEQTVSHTFEEAG
-412 IYNVTLTATDTD
+412 TYNITLSVTDTD
-424 DQDASASIEI
+424 NQTASDSIEI
-434 SVEEAPPALPPTIA
+434 TVEEAAPSPPT
-448 EPLTVGII
+448 
-456 SNSTEGVAPATF
+456 
-468 EFEANITGGTEPYAI
+468 
-483 SWNFG
+483 
-488 DGSEESDEQTVLH
+488 
-501 TFEEAGIY
+501 
-509 NVVLTITDEN
+509 TIT
-519 GEEASDNLEITVNEP
+519 
-534 SPTIA
+534 

-546 ISNSTEGV
+546 ISNGTQGV

-571 YTYLWD
+571 YTISWD
-577 FGDGS
+577 FDDDS
-582 EESDEQTVLH
+582 EESDEQNVVH
-592 TFEEAGI
+592 TFEEAGT
-599 YNVTLTATDTDDQD
+599 YNITLTVTDSEDQT
-613 ASASI
+613 ASDSI
-618 EISVE
+618 EITVE
-623 EAPPALPPTIAE
+623 EAA
-635 PLTVGII
+635 
-642 SNSTEGVAPATFEF
+642 
-656 EANITGG
+656 
-663 TEPYAISWNFG
+663 
-674 DGSEESDEQTV
+674 
-685 LHTFEEAGIYNVVL
+685 
-699 TITDENGE
+699 
-707 EASDNLEITVN
+707 
-718 EPSPT
+718 
-723 IAEPLTVGIISNS
+723 
-736 TEGVAPATFEE
+736 
-747 AGIYNVTLTATDTDD
+747 
-762 QDASA
+762 
-767 SIEISVE
+767 
-774 EAPAEVVEEE
+774 
-784 GEATTT
+784 TT

-801 GTAGEEEPTVQLD
+801 ETGEEEPTVQLD
-814 ETSAEPGSPIAISG
+814 ETSAEPGSPLAISG

-841 NNVQITNV
+841 NNIQITNV
-849 LTNVEGSFNTV
+849 ITNVEGSFNTV
-860 VIVPTTVAAG
+860 VIVPTTVTTG
-870 SAQVVVRTEQTTI
+870 SAQVVVRTEQTNI
-883 VQNVNIIQLDGGTE
+883 IQNVNIIQLDATTE
-897 VPSTLRLTAVS
+897 GPSTLRLTAVS

-916 PNAPVSIFD
+916 RDAPVTIID
-925 ASSGEVVE
+925 TSSGEVIE
-933 RGRTPM
+933 TGRTPI

-952 SDFGRFEFESAEP
+952 SDFERFEFESAEP
-965 GRWIDTPDGGSG
+965 GRWVDTLDGGSG

-997 APPPPPRVTDN
+997 APPPPPPRVTDN
-1008 SLTLRTQDTQ
+1008 SLTLRAQDTQ
-1018 GNPIQGMFVT
+1018 GNLIQDMFVT
-1028 IYNAEAAEKIEQG
+1028 IYNAEARERIEQG
-1041 FTELRVDDLPPGT
+1041 FTEFRVDDLPPGT
-1054 YPVFFSN
+1054 YPIFFSN
-1061 FEDLEFL
+1061 FEDLVFL

-1087 IPDDGEDHNIVV
+1087 IPDDSEDHNIVV
-1099 TAEYNRTTVVEE
+1099 TAEYNRTTIVQER
-1111 EQFNIQAPL
+1111 FNIQAPL
-1120 DLEGNIF
+1120 DLEGDIF
-1127 TITSNQ
+1127 SITSNQ
-1133 TRPEGPFVMSGTFA
+1133 TRPEGPFVMSGSFA

-1153 EPVSATLSAFFM
+1153 EPVSATLSAYFM

-1193 KPSVAR
+1193 KPRVAR

>member
-1 MITKPITAILAAA
+1 MMAKPITAILAVV
-14 LLVSA
+14 LLLSA
-19 SGTVSSIYFMSSE
+19 SGTVGSFYLVSSQGQTITDPAELTLSESEASPGSVIEVEGINFGANSQVSIYFMSAE
-32 EVDLTDGSAF
+32 EADLTDGSAF
-42 ILQGIDANQS
+42 ILQGIDPNQS
-52 TTTAPE
+52 TITTTEPE
-58 GTSIF
+58 DTSAF
-63 FDVDNTALHTLG
+63 FDADSDVPHTLG
-75 DLLELS
+75 DLLD
-81 TAQVGNATTT
+81 T
-91 TTTNA
+91 

-101 RNLLVALEDGG
+101 HNLLVVLEEGVP
-112 LVNGTMSLEC
+112 VNGTMSLEC
-122 EGEIIAQGRING
+122 EDENIAQGAING
-134 TIGTFGASPG
+134 TIGTFGVSPG
-144 TYNGCTISISD
+144 TYSECSLSISD
-155 DEITD
+155 ADITD
-160 TGEIDELIVVSDS
+160 TGEIEEPVVVSDS
-173 EEDYQNSL
+173 EEDYENSL
-181 VTSETANE
+181 VTTETADE
-189 EGTFESS
+189 EGTLESS

-204 GEYAI
+204 GEYAM
-209 LAVADDA
+209 LAVGNN
-216 RTAVSALSVTV
+216 RITAVSALSVTD
-227 AETVT
+227 AEFVT
-232 EPAANATE
+232 GPAADTSVANATE
-240 DIVNETITQVPGEE
+240 GIIMNETITPAPEEEDEE
-254 ELAEEESTELLTVG
+254 ELVEEESTEL
-268 IIPNGTEGVAPA
+268 
-280 TFEFEANITG
+280 
-290 GTEPY
+290 
-295 TYLWD
+295 
-300 FGDGS
+300 
-305 EESDEQ
+305 
-311 TVLHTFEEAGI
+311 
-322 YNVVLTITDE
+322 
-332 NGEEASDNLEIT
+332 
-344 VNEPSPTIAEPLTVG
+344 LTVG

-378 LTGGTEPYTYLW
+378 LTGGTEPYVINW

-412 IYNVTLTATDTD
+412 TYEVTLTATDTD
-424 DQDASASIEI
+424 DQ
-434 SVEEAPPALPPTIA
+434 
-448 EPLTVGII
+448 
-456 SNSTEGVAPATF
+456 
-468 EFEANITGGTEPYAI
+468 
-483 SWNFG
+483 
-488 DGSEESDEQTVLH
+488 EESD
-501 TFEEAGIY
+501 
-509 NVVLTITDEN
+509 
-519 GEEASDNLEITVNEP
+519 
-534 SPTIA
+534 
-539 EPLTAEI
+539 
-546 ISNSTEGV
+546 
-554 APATFEFQANLT
+554 
-566 GGTEP
+566 
-571 YTYLWD
+571 
-577 FGDGS
+577 
-582 EESDEQTVLH
+582 
-592 TFEEAGI
+592 
-599 YNVTLTATDTDDQD
+599 
-613 ASASI
+613 
-618 EISVE
+618 
-623 EAPPALPPTIAE
+623 
-635 PLTVGII
+635 
-642 SNSTEGVAPATFEF
+642 
-656 EANITGG
+656 
-663 TEPYAISWNFG
+663 
-674 DGSEESDEQTV
+674 
-685 LHTFEEAGIYNVVL
+685 
-699 TITDENGE
+699 
-707 EASDNLEITVN
+707 
-718 EPSPT
+718 
-723 IAEPLTVGIISNS
+723 
-736 TEGVAPATFEE
+736 
-747 AGIYNVTLTATDTDD
+747 
-762 QDASA
+762 

-774 EAPAEVVEEE
+774 EAPAEVVEEG

-814 ETSAEPGSPIAISG
+814 ETSAEPGSPLAISG
-828 EGFQPDIPIQIFI
+828 GGFQPDTPIQIFI

-916 PNAPVSIFD
+916 PNAPVTVFD

-939 DIELPEGTYSIFY
+939 DIELQEGTYSIFY

-1008 SLTLRTQDTQ
+1008 SITLRAQDTQ
-1018 GNPIQGMFVT
+1018 GNQIQGMFVT
-1028 IYNAEAAEKIEQG
+1028 VYNAEAAEKIEQG
-1041 FTELRVDDLPPGT
+1041 FTELGVDDLPPGT
-1054 YPVFFSN
+1054 YPVFFAN

-1081 GVGLVT
+1081 GVGLVS

-1099 TAEYNRTTVVEE
+1099 SAEYNRTTVVEE
-1111 EQFNIQAPL
+1111 DQFNIQAPL

-1165 SAREDSNENVD
+1165 SAREDSNENVE
-1176 LESQRSRD
+1176 LESQKSRD
-1184 HDTFQIVDL
+1184 HDTFQIMDL
-1193 KPSVAR
+1193 KPRVAR

>member
-14 LLVSA
+14 LLVST
-19 SGTVSSIYFMSSE
+19 SGTVSSFYFVSSQGQTTTTTEPAELTLSESEALPGSIVEVEGSDFGANSQVSIYFMSSE

-96 TSISE
+96 TTTTTATNATSISE

-134 TIGTFGASPG
+134 TIGTFGTNPG
-144 TYNGCTISISD
+144 TYNECTISISD
-155 DEITD
+155 GDITD

-173 EEDYQNSL
+173 EEDYVNSL

-189 EGTFESS
+189 EGTFVSS

-240 DIVNETITQVPGEE
+240 GIVNETITQVPGEE
-254 ELAEEESTELLTVG
+254 ELAEEVSTELLT
-268 IIPNGTEGVAPA
+268 
-280 TFEFEANITG
+280 
-290 GTEPY
+290 
-295 TYLWD
+295 
-300 FGDGS
+300 
-305 EESDEQ
+305 
-311 TVLHTFEEAGI
+311 
-322 YNVVLTITDE
+322 
-332 NGEEASDNLEIT
+332 
-344 VNEPSPTIAEPLTVG
+344 AE
-359 IISNST
+359 IISNGT
-365 EGVAPATFEFQAN
+365 QGVVPATFEFQAN
-378 LTGGTEPYTYLW
+378 LTGGTEPYTYVW

-397 ESDEQTVLHTFEEAG
+397 ESDEQTVSHTFEEAG
-412 IYNVTLTATDTD
+412 TYNITLGVTDTD
-424 DQDASASIEI
+424 NQTASDSMEI
-434 SVEEAPPALPPTIA
+434 TVEEAAPPPPT
-448 EPLTVGII
+448 
-456 SNSTEGVAPATF
+456 
-468 EFEANITGGTEPYAI
+468 
-483 SWNFG
+483 
-488 DGSEESDEQTVLH
+488 
-501 TFEEAGIY
+501 
-509 NVVLTITDEN
+509 TIT
-519 GEEASDNLEITVNEP
+519 
-534 SPTIA
+534 

-546 ISNSTEGV
+546 ISNGTQGV
-554 APATFEFQANLT
+554 VPATFEFQANLT

-571 YTYLWD
+571 YTVNWD
-577 FGDGS
+577 FGDDS
-582 EESDEQTVLH
+582 EESDEQNVVH
-592 TFEEAGI
+592 TFEEAGT
-599 YNVTLTATDTDDQD
+599 YNITLTVTDSEDQT
-613 ASASI
+613 ASDSI
-618 EISVE
+618 EITVD
-623 EAPPALPPTIAE
+623 EAA
-635 PLTVGII
+635 
-642 SNSTEGVAPATFEF
+642 
-656 EANITGG
+656 
-663 TEPYAISWNFG
+663 
-674 DGSEESDEQTV
+674 
-685 LHTFEEAGIYNVVL
+685 
-699 TITDENGE
+699 
-707 EASDNLEITVN
+707 
-718 EPSPT
+718 
-723 IAEPLTVGIISNS
+723 
-736 TEGVAPATFEE
+736 
-747 AGIYNVTLTATDTDD
+747 
-762 QDASA
+762 
-767 SIEISVE
+767 
-774 EAPAEVVEEE
+774 
-784 GEATTT
+784 TT

-801 GTAGEEEPTVQLD
+801 ETGEEEPTVQLD
-814 ETSAEPGSPIAISG
+814 ETSAEPGSPLAISG
-828 EGFQPDIPIQIFI
+828 EGFQPNIPIQIFI
-841 NNVQITNV
+841 NNIQITNV
-849 LTNVEGSFNTV
+849 ITNVEGSFNTV
-860 VIVPTTVAAG
+860 VIVPTTVTTG
-870 SAQVVVRTEQTTI
+870 SAQVVVRTEQTNI
-883 VQNVNIIQLDGGTE
+883 IQNVNIIQLDATTE
-897 VPSTLRLTAVS
+897 GPSTLRLTAVS

-916 PNAPVSIFD
+916 RDAPVTIID
-925 ASSGEVVE
+925 TSSGEVIE
-933 RGRTPM
+933 TGRTPI

-952 SDFGRFEFESAEP
+952 SDFERFEFESAEP
-965 GRWIDTPDGGSG
+965 GRWVDTLDGGSG

-997 APPPPPRVTDN
+997 APPPPPPRVTDN
-1008 SLTLRTQDTQ
+1008 SLTLRAQDTQ
-1018 GNPIQGMFVT
+1018 GNLIQDMFVT
-1028 IYNAEAAEKIEQG
+1028 IYNAEARERIEQG
-1041 FTELRVDDLPPGT
+1041 FTEFRVDDLPPGT
-1054 YPVFFSN
+1054 YPIFFSN
-1061 FEDLEFL
+1061 FEDLVFL

-1087 IPDDGEDHNIVV
+1087 IPDDSEDHNIVV
-1099 TAEYNRTTVVEE
+1099 TAEYNRTTIVQ

-1120 DLEGNIF
+1120 DLEGDIF
-1127 TITSNQ
+1127 SITSNQ
-1133 TRPEGPFVMSGTFA
+1133 TRPEGPFVMSGSFA

-1153 EPVSATLSAFFM
+1153 EPVSATLSAYFM

-1193 KPSVAR
+1193 KPRVAR

>member
-14 LLVSA
+14 LLVST
-19 SGTVSSIYFMSSE
+19 SGTVSSFYFVSSQGQTTTTTEPAELTLSESEASPGSIVEVEGSDFGANSQVSIYFMSSE

-42 ILQGIDANQS
+42 ILQGIDANQT

-91 TTTNA
+91 TTTNATTTATNA

-134 TIGTFGASPG
+134 TIGTFGANPG
-144 TYNGCTISISD
+144 TYNECTISISD
-155 DEITD
+155 GDITD
-160 TGEIDELIVVSDS
+160 TGEIDELMVVSDS
-173 EEDYQNSL
+173 EEDYVNSL

-189 EGTFESS
+189 EGTFVSS

-254 ELAEEESTELLTVG
+254 ELAEEVSTELLT
-268 IIPNGTEGVAPA
+268 
-280 TFEFEANITG
+280 
-290 GTEPY
+290 
-295 TYLWD
+295 
-300 FGDGS
+300 
-305 EESDEQ
+305 
-311 TVLHTFEEAGI
+311 
-322 YNVVLTITDE
+322 
-332 NGEEASDNLEIT
+332 
-344 VNEPSPTIAEPLTVG
+344 AE
-359 IISNST
+359 IISNGT
-365 EGVAPATFEFQAN
+365 QGVAPATFEFQAN
-378 LTGGTEPYTYLW
+378 LTGGTEPYTYVW
-390 DFGDGSE
+390 DFDDDSE
-397 ESDEQTVLHTFEEAG
+397 ESDEQTVSHTFEEAG
-412 IYNVTLTATDTD
+412 TYNITLSVTDTD
-424 DQDASASIEI
+424 NQTASDSIEI
-434 SVEEAPPALPPTIA
+434 TVEEAAPSPPT
-448 EPLTVGII
+448 
-456 SNSTEGVAPATF
+456 
-468 EFEANITGGTEPYAI
+468 
-483 SWNFG
+483 
-488 DGSEESDEQTVLH
+488 
-501 TFEEAGIY
+501 
-509 NVVLTITDEN
+509 TIT
-519 GEEASDNLEITVNEP
+519 
-534 SPTIA
+534 

-546 ISNSTEGV
+546 ISNGTQGV

-571 YTYLWD
+571 YTISWD
-577 FGDGS
+577 FDDDS
-582 EESDEQTVLH
+582 EESDEQTVSH
-592 TFEEAGI
+592 TFEEAGT
-599 YNVTLTATDTDDQD
+599 YNITLTVTDSEDQT
-613 ASASI
+613 ASDSI
-618 EISVE
+618 EITVE
-623 EAPPALPPTIAE
+623 EAA
-635 PLTVGII
+635 
-642 SNSTEGVAPATFEF
+642 
-656 EANITGG
+656 
-663 TEPYAISWNFG
+663 
-674 DGSEESDEQTV
+674 
-685 LHTFEEAGIYNVVL
+685 
-699 TITDENGE
+699 
-707 EASDNLEITVN
+707 
-718 EPSPT
+718 
-723 IAEPLTVGIISNS
+723 
-736 TEGVAPATFEE
+736 
-747 AGIYNVTLTATDTDD
+747 
-762 QDASA
+762 
-767 SIEISVE
+767 
-774 EAPAEVVEEE
+774 
-784 GEATTT
+784 TT

-801 GTAGEEEPTVQLD
+801 ETGEEEPTVQLD
-814 ETSAEPGSPIAISG
+814 ETSAEPGSPLAISG
-828 EGFQPDIPIQIFI
+828 EGFEPNIPIQIFI
-841 NNVQITNV
+841 NNIQITNV
-849 LTNVEGSFNTV
+849 ITNVEGSFNTV
-860 VIVPTTVAAG
+860 VIVPTTVTTG
-870 SAQVVVRTEQTTI
+870 SAQVVVRTEQTNI
-883 VQNVNIIQLDGGTE
+883 IQNVNIIQLDATTE
-897 VPSTLRLTAVS
+897 GPSTLRLTAVS

-916 PNAPVSIFD
+916 RDAPVTIID
-925 ASSGEVVE
+925 TSSGEVIE
-933 RGRTPM
+933 TGRTPI

-952 SDFGRFEFESAEP
+952 SDFERFEFESAEP
-965 GRWIDTPDGGSG
+965 GRWVDTLDGGSG

-997 APPPPPRVTDN
+997 APPPPPPRVTDN
-1008 SLTLRTQDTQ
+1008 SLTLRAQDTQ
-1018 GNPIQGMFVT
+1018 GNLIQDMFVT
-1028 IYNAEAAEKIEQG
+1028 IYNAEARERIEQG
-1041 FTELRVDDLPPGT
+1041 FTEFRVDDLPPGT
-1054 YPVFFSN
+1054 YPIFFSN
-1061 FEDLEFL
+1061 FEDLVFL

-1087 IPDDGEDHNIVV
+1087 IPDDSEDHNIVV
-1099 TAEYNRTTVVEE
+1099 TAEYNRTTIVQER
-1111 EQFNIQAPL
+1111 FNIQAPL
-1120 DLEGNIF
+1120 DLEGDIF
-1127 TITSNQ
+1127 SITSNQ
-1133 TRPEGPFVMSGTFA
+1133 TRPEGPFVMSGSFA

-1153 EPVSATLSAFFM
+1153 EPVSATLSAYFM

-1193 KPSVAR
+1193 KPRVAR

>member
-1 MITKPITAILAAA
+1 MMAKPITAVLAVA
-14 LLVSA
+14 LLLSA
-19 SGTVSSIYFMSSE
+19 SGTVGSFYFVSSQGQTTIEPAELTLSESEASPGSVIEVEGINFGANSQISIYFMSAE
-32 EVDLTDGSAF
+32 EADLTDGSAF
-42 ILQGIDANQS
+42 VLQGIDANQS
-52 TTTAPE
+52 TTTTTEPE
-58 GTSIF
+58 GTSAF
-63 FDVDNTALHTLG
+63 FDADGDALHTLG
-75 DLLELS
+75 NLLD
-81 TAQVGNATTT
+81 TT
-91 TTTNA
+91 
-96 TSISE
+96 SVSE
-101 RNLLVALEDGG
+101 HNLLVVLEERVP
-112 LVNGTMSLEC
+112 VNGTISLEC
-122 EGEIIAQGRING
+122 EDENIAQGLING

-144 TYNGCTISISD
+144 TYNECSISISD
-155 DEITD
+155 GDITD
-160 TGEIDELIVVSDS
+160 TGEIEELVVVSDS
-173 EEDYQNSL
+173 EEDYENSL
-181 VTSETANE
+181 VASETANE
-189 EGTFESS
+189 EGTFGSS

-209 LAVADDA
+209 LAVADDR
-216 RTAVSALSVTV
+216 RTAASALSVTA
-227 AETVT
+227 AESVT
-232 EPAANATE
+232 EPAVDTSADNATE
-240 DIVNETITQVPGEE
+240 GIIMNETITPTPEEEE
-254 ELAEEESTELLTVG
+254 ELAEEEATG
-268 IIPNGTEGVAPA
+268 I
-280 TFEFEANITG
+280 
-290 GTEPY
+290 
-295 TYLWD
+295 
-300 FGDGS
+300 
-305 EESDEQ
+305 
-311 TVLHTFEEAGI
+311 
-322 YNVVLTITDE
+322 
-332 NGEEASDNLEIT
+332 
-344 VNEPSPTIAEPLTVG
+344 
-359 IISNST
+359 
-365 EGVAPATFEFQAN
+365 
-378 LTGGTEPYTYLW
+378 
-390 DFGDGSE
+390 
-397 ESDEQTVLHTFEEAG
+397 
-412 IYNVTLTATDTD
+412 LTA
-424 DQDASASIEI
+424 E
-434 SVEEAPPALPPTIA
+434 
-448 EPLTVGII
+448 II

-483 SWNFG
+483 SWNFD

-509 NVVLTITDEN
+509 NVVLTITDAS
-519 GEEASDNLEITVNEP
+519 GEEASDNL
-534 SPTIA
+534 
-539 EPLTAEI
+539 
-546 ISNSTEGV
+546 
-554 APATFEFQANLT
+554 
-566 GGTEP
+566 
-571 YTYLWD
+571 
-577 FGDGS
+577 
-582 EESDEQTVLH
+582 
-592 TFEEAGI
+592 
-599 YNVTLTATDTDDQD
+599 
-613 ASASI
+613 
-618 EISVE
+618 
-623 EAPPALPPTIAE
+623 
-635 PLTVGII
+635 
-642 SNSTEGVAPATFEF
+642 
-656 EANITGG
+656 
-663 TEPYAISWNFG
+663 
-674 DGSEESDEQTV
+674 
-685 LHTFEEAGIYNVVL
+685 
-699 TITDENGE
+699 
-707 EASDNLEITVN
+707 
-718 EPSPT
+718 
-723 IAEPLTVGIISNS
+723 
-736 TEGVAPATFEE
+736 
-747 AGIYNVTLTATDTDD
+747 
-762 QDASA
+762 
-767 SIEISVE
+767 EISVE

-1018 GNPIQGMFVT
+1018 GNLIEDMFVT
-1028 IYNAEAAEKIEQG
+1028 VYDAEAAEKIEQG
-1041 FTELRVDDLPPGT
+1041 FTEIRVDDLPPGT
-1054 YPVFFSN
+1054 YPIFFSN
-1061 FEDLEFL
+1061 FEELEFL

-1099 TAEYNRTTVVEE
+1099 SAEYNRTTVVEE

>member
-1 MITKPITAILAAA
+1 MMAKPITAILAVA
-14 LLVSA
+14 LLLSA
-19 SGTVSSIYFMSSE
+19 SGTVGSFYLVNSQGQTITDPAELTLSESEASPGSVIEVEGINFGANSQVSIYFMSAE
-32 EVDLTDGSAF
+32 EADLTDGSAF
-42 ILQGIDANQS
+42 ILQGIDPNQS
-52 TTTAPE
+52 TITTTEPE
-58 GTSIF
+58 DTSAF
-63 FDVDNTALHTLG
+63 FDADSDVPHTLG
-75 DLLELS
+75 DLLD
-81 TAQVGNATTT
+81 T
-91 TTTNA
+91 

-101 RNLLVALEDGG
+101 HNLLVLLEEGVP
-112 LVNGTMSLEC
+112 VNGTMSLEC
-122 EGEIIAQGRING
+122 EDENIAQGAING
-134 TIGTFGASPG
+134 TIGTFGVSPG
-144 TYNGCTISISD
+144 TYSECSLSISD
-155 DEITD
+155 ADITD
-160 TGEIDELIVVSDS
+160 TGEIEEQVVVSDS
-173 EEDYQNSL
+173 EEDYENSL
-181 VTSETANE
+181 VTTETADE
-189 EGTFESS
+189 EGILQSS

-209 LAVADDA
+209 LAVGNDR
-216 RTAVSALSVTV
+216 RTAISALSVTV
-227 AETVT
+227 AESVT
-232 EPAANATE
+232 EPAADTSVANATE
-240 DIVNETITQVPGEE
+240 GIIMNETITPAPEEEDEE
-254 ELAEEESTELLTVG
+254 ELVEEESTEL
-268 IIPNGTEGVAPA
+268 
-280 TFEFEANITG
+280 
-290 GTEPY
+290 
-295 TYLWD
+295 
-300 FGDGS
+300 
-305 EESDEQ
+305 
-311 TVLHTFEEAGI
+311 
-322 YNVVLTITDE
+322 
-332 NGEEASDNLEIT
+332 
-344 VNEPSPTIAEPLTVG
+344 LTVG

-390 DFGDGSE
+390 GFGDGSE

-424 DQDASASIEI
+424 DQEASDSIEI
-434 SVEEAPPALPPTIA
+434 SVEAPPLPPPPTTIT
-448 EPLTVGII
+448 EPLTVG
-456 SNSTEGVAPATF
+456 
-468 EFEANITGGTEPYAI
+468 
-483 SWNFG
+483 
-488 DGSEESDEQTVLH
+488 
-501 TFEEAGIY
+501 
-509 NVVLTITDEN
+509 
-519 GEEASDNLEITVNEP
+519 
-534 SPTIA
+534 
-539 EPLTAEI
+539 I

-571 YTYLWD
+571 YVINWD

-592 TFEEAGI
+592 TFEEAGT
-599 YNVTLTATDTDDQD
+599 YEVTLTATDTDDQ
-613 ASASI
+613 
-618 EISVE
+618 
-623 EAPPALPPTIAE
+623 
-635 PLTVGII
+635 
-642 SNSTEGVAPATFEF
+642 
-656 EANITGG
+656 
-663 TEPYAISWNFG
+663 
-674 DGSEESDEQTV
+674 
-685 LHTFEEAGIYNVVL
+685 
-699 TITDENGE
+699 
-707 EASDNLEITVN
+707 EASD
-718 EPSPT
+718 
-723 IAEPLTVGIISNS
+723 
-736 TEGVAPATFEE
+736 
-747 AGIYNVTLTATDTDD
+747 
-762 QDASA
+762 

-784 GEATTT
+784 GEAATTTTT

-814 ETSAEPGSPIAISG
+814 ETSAEPGSPLAISG
-828 EGFQPDIPIQIFI
+828 EGFQPYTPIQIFI

-883 VQNVNIIQLDGGTE
+883 VQNVNIIQLDGRTN

-916 PNAPVSIFD
+916 RNAPVTVFD
-925 ASSGEVVE
+925 AISGEVVE

-982 EGRNTT
+982 EGRNAT

-1008 SLTLRTQDTQ
+1008 SITLRAQDTQ

-1028 IYNAEAAEKIEQG
+1028 VYNAEAAEKIEQG
-1041 FTELRVDDLPPGT
+1041 FTELGVDDLPPGT
-1054 YPVFFSN
+1054 YPVFFAN
-1061 FEDLEFL
+1061 FEDLEFV
-1068 SASPGTW
+1068 SASTGTW

-1081 GVGLVT
+1081 GVGLVS
-1087 IPDDGEDHNIVV
+1087 IPDDGQDHNIVV

-1193 KPSVAR
+1193 KPRVAR

-1236 LTPTNVEIDFR
+1236 LTPTNIEIDFR
-1247 GDQRYSAANRLDT
+1247 GDERYSAANRLDT